1 MDLTF
6 EWDARK
12 ARANL
17 KKHGISFEEART
29 VFNDPLALT
38 FPDVDHSNGE
48 QRYLSIGLSSQGRVL
63 VVVHMERS
71 ENIRLISCRRATPKE
86 RAAYEQGDF

>member
-1 MDLTF
+1 MDLAF

-17 KKHGISFEEART
+17 KKHGVSFEEAKT
-29 VFNDPLALT
+29 VFNDPLTLT

-48 QRYLSIGLSSQGRVL
+48 QRYLSIGLSARGRVL
-63 VVVHMERS
+63 VVVHAERDQ
-71 ENIRLISCRRATPKE
+71 NTRLIIQVNQSCLTARP
-86 RAAYEQGDF
+86 AA